1 MSIVLTQEFVSSNE
15 AYIKWTVNSSLISSS
30 TKGFIYL
37 TDVTQ
42 NSSNEAVANSFP
54 IIKYQLRSSELLS
67 GSHIFEDLN
76 IGNYISEINIINGTT
91 SITSDPLSVQVF
103 YLAKPVVSTI
113 IPGSTKFTITLAA
126 PTSSVQTVTFILLGK
141 LIRLGVTQGAV
152 TNTETV
158 VFPYSDDNTYVIN
171 GVVNNNEYE
180 LACFYTSSNG
190 ISSTMSDTLVE
201 TPTNSP
207 NQITTLAA
215 IYNSVAQTFTI
226 THNMPNN
233 ATDFDLVDLR
243 ATITDSNNNVTY
255 YYSSANSALLS
266 PAPSP
271 VDNIVFNMNNQ
282 TLLPTDLL
290 FTVTLSVKNELNIWG
305 PVESP
310 TIYSVHP
317 LDYFA
322 VALLNTDLSFNVGL
336 NSIDITDNLTYPKNA
351 TYTINYTAE
360 VFNSDDQGVIIG
372 DAIAL
377 KTQTSLNFNF
387 DELVA
392 GSLYKVVFNLTYTFS
407 FPNSMAVIIQQN
419 VQNACFYYFI
429 PHNTPNQLS
438 LTATPDDQQ
447 VHVDWPAISTQDLQ
461 GFLLDHYEVSS
472 DNVSWV
478 NKATT
483 TNHTFTTLNNGTSY
497 TFYVRAVSV
506 SGTIFYNSG
515 STFNGA
521 TASVIAIPYGSP
533 DTPVFNGSVPGDT
546 TSTVNWEL
554 SFAIDS
560 YNGGLFNTY
569 QASVNSGDYFDIIPT
584 ISNMPF
590 QKKMYVYEFD
600 NLTNLLANSI
610 KIKLVTNNQPA
621 TNNID
626 TVKLSN
632 FIVTTIPFS
641 IPSTPAGLVISPD
654 TNSVVLNWN
663 AVLPTEI
670 IDNNVEYELYYKL
683 SSDNDYIIRSNI
695 TTNTTTVTGLTSN
708 LVYDFKIRSTV
719 FNSESNLTFN
729 SEFTSVYPGR
739 PFIYSNAPVM
749 ELIAGHNTIT
759 AKLSPN
765 TNNFFQTTFKYHAT
779 ITEMDGS
786 NPANISINNVTN
798 SSIQSIVF
806 TVLGDNSSLVDLTL
820 YKIVAYYEMLNTDN
834 SLYYSSNTTTNQI
847 EPYNGNLAPI
857 LSSVSG
863 NQVVDL
869 TWDVSAFVGYSIT
882 NYQLSFDNIS
892 WAIIDALTIS
902 QISLNVLTA
911 SISLDQNSVA
921 LQNGQSY
928 NFYIRAL
935 LLQNGE
941 PILSSVSN
949 MVTNIPY
956 TNPEIPT
963 NIQTA
968 PGDQIITF
976 SWSAPSN
983 LGGLG
988 LHHYE
993 VKRSGISDWID
1004 VGTELSHPFLN
1015 LTNGQVYICYIRT
1028 VTIDVLENNAL
1039 IYSSS
1044 TSNSNV
1050 PYKSALAPVFSAAN
1064 ETTASVIYHW
1074 TISDLGGLSIY
1085 RFEVS
1090 QDNIIWTSNG
1100 TNDSLTINGLTNGQ
1114 SYPLYVRTVTTHP
1127 YLGDIIGATYIP
1139 TPLIPYDT
1147 ASAPIFDT
1155 CDQGDSQLLF
1165 AWTVPSSLG
1174 GLSLNHYEISLNNV
1188 DWINALKLVSHL
1200 FTGLTNGS
1208 NYTLYARAVTTHPNL
1223 GLIIGA
1229 TFTSSVFVPYKLPS
1243 APTLNTINSEGVC
1256 VFNLD
1261 SNLFGLPLAYYEFSF
1276 DNGVFT
1282 NDFTQVTATVS
1293 INPGNFGLSL
1303 TYGTTYS
1310 YQFRSRSTH
1319 PNLGSITGDT
1329 FNINFIPYNSAQ
1341 INLNYPPAASSV
1353 PSSEQVI
1360 LNWNAVPVENYGG
1373 LQFNHYAVGIGPDT
1387 GSVNWINVGSELS
1400 HTFAELT
1407 NGQNYTFVIKSVFY
1421 RQYDPVSV
1429 YKSSSNTVV
1438 QNMPYAI
1445 PAAPTNMTAI
1455 PGVGN
1460 ETVDFAWDNAAPV
1473 IGGLSFSYYQVSTDN
1488 IIWEDRFWLANINTG
1503 SFSVTGPVGVAIFLY
1518 ARIVT
1523 IHPYLNSIFGPSSSA
1538 SNIPYGIPPITG
1550 NYITTPSDGQII
1562 FSWGPASSVDLQG
1575 LPLDHYEV
1583 SIDRGTTWAVSDTT
1597 PSYTIIVPNG
1607 VNNYA
1612 LLSRTVTMHPDPT
1625 VGLVYGLHEIYALAY
1640 DAAHKPADELANV
1653 VATPGNNSLTI
1664 SWTEFTFLDSR
1675 WNGGYR
1681 SGYQVSIDQVNW
1693 ITIEHGQ
1700 YDNISTSHTFTGL
1713 TNGQSYTASVAG
1725 IAGITYAHNYNY
1737 PLQRL
1742 VIGASS
1748 HVTNIPYRVAAAPVL
1763 ISNPGSQQIE
1773 LSWNTPDLGSLL
1785 IDHYEIS
1792 YDNGSTWSSLAS
1804 NSLFV
1809 TSPSSSSVTFNSLNN
1824 GTTYTY
1830 YIKAITTHPI
1840 LGLIVGTSS
1849 NVSAVPFLKPGSVT
1863 NIIASAINGSMAF
1876 SFTPPAD
1883 VNNNILTQYYEY
1895 SIDNFVTINQ
1905 LFQYTSLTIPINE
1918 DPFSLSIR
1926 SYILNPNDNV
1936 THVSGDYTTL
1946 SNLQNINITTPQNLQ
1961 ASVKS
1966 SEVTLTW
1973 TAVPGVTF
1981 QVIKYVTTGSN
1992 VKYTV
1997 TGSSYTFSGLTNGS
2011 AYQFGVCMLGGGI
2024 NGPVSNISA
2033 TPITAPSVNSITI
2046 VNGVLLL
2053 NINFGGA
2060 PSISIDVDV
2069 SVSVEIT
2076 YMNIL
2081 PFPAPPQSSQE
2092 IVSIISTIRNFNNPL
2107 ILNTGSIISYYVGYA
2122 DSYNYAKFTVINSVG
2137 SVSGTKF
2144 L

>member
-1 MSIVLTQEFVSSNE
+1 MSIVLAQEFVSSNE

-30 TKGFIYL
+30 TKGFLYL

-42 NSSNEAVANSFP
+42 NSSNEAVANPFP
-54 IIKYQLRSSELLS
+54 IIKYQLRFSELLS
-67 GSHIFEDLN
+67 GSHIFEDLT

-91 SITSDPLSVQVF
+91 STTSDPLSVQVF
-103 YLAKPVVSTI
+103 YLAKPEVSTI
-113 IPGSTKFTITLAA
+113 IPGSTKFTITLVA

-141 LIRLGVTQGAV
+141 LIRSGVTQGAV

-158 VFPYSDDNTYVIN
+158 VFPYSADNTYVIN

-190 ISSTMSDTLVE
+190 ISSIISDTLVA

-207 NQITTLAA
+207 NQITTLSA

-233 ATDFDLVDLR
+233 AADFDLVDLR

-255 YYSSANSALLS
+255 YYSSENSALLS

-310 TIYSVHP
+310 TIYCVHP

-336 NSIDITDNLTYPKNA
+336 NSIDITDNLTYLKNA
-351 TYTINYTAE
+351 TYIINYTAE

-377 KTQTSLNFNF
+377 KTQTNLNFNF
-387 DELVA
+387 DELVT

-438 LTATPDDQQ
+438 LNATPDDQQ
-447 VHVDWPAISTQDLQ
+447 VHVNWPAISTQDLR

-483 TNHTFTTLNNGTSY
+483 TNHTFITLNNGTSY
-497 TFYVRAVSV
+497 TFYARAVSV
-506 SGTIFYNSG
+506 SGTIYYNSG

-554 SFAIDS
+554 SFASDS

-569 QASVNSGDYFDIIPT
+569 QASVNSGEYFDIIPT
-584 ISNMPF
+584 ITDMLF
-590 QKKMYVYEFD
+590 QKKMYVYEFN

-610 KIKLVTNNQPA
+610 RIKLVTNNQPA

-626 TVKLSN
+626 TVKSSN

-641 IPSTPAGLVISPD
+641 IPSTPTGLVISPD

-663 AVLPTEI
+663 AVLPEEI
-670 IDNNVEYELYYKL
+670 IDNDVEYEMYYKL
-683 SSDNDYIIRSNI
+683 ASDNDYTIRSNI

-729 SEFTSVYPGR
+729 SEFTSVYTGR

-765 TNNFFQTTFKYHAT
+765 TSNFFQTTFKYHAT

-798 SSIQSIVF
+798 SSVQSIVF

-847 EPYNGNLAPI
+847 EPYNGALAPV

-863 NQVVDL
+863 NQVADL

-882 NYQLSFDNIS
+882 DYQLSFDNVS
-892 WAIIDALTIS
+892 WAVIDPLTIS

-911 SISLDQNSVA
+911 SISLDQNSVV

-941 PILSSVSN
+941 AILSSVSN

-963 NIQTA
+963 NIQTV
-968 PGDQIITF
+968 PGDQQITL

-993 VKRSGISDWID
+993 VKHSGISDWID

-1015 LTNGQVYICYIRT
+1015 LTNGTTYICYIRT
-1028 VTIDVLENNAL
+1028 VTIDVLENNTL

-1050 PYKSALAPVFSAAN
+1050 PYKSALAPNSRGLGQAN
-1064 ETTASVIYHW
+1064 AFVIYHW
-1074 TISDLGGLSIY
+1074 TISDLGGLTIY

-1090 QDNIIWTSNG
+1090 RNNISWTSNG
-1100 TNDSLTINGLTNGQ
+1100 MGGTSAIYELTNGI
-1114 SYPLYVRTVTTHP
+1114 PAPIYVRTVTTHP

-1139 TPLIPYDT
+1139 IPQIPYAA
-1147 ASAPIFDT
+1147 ASAPIFNT

-1174 GLSLNHYEISLNNV
+1174 GLLLNHYEVSLNNV
-1188 DWINALKLVSHL
+1188 DWINAHASVSYL

-1243 APTLNTINSEGVC
+1243 APTLNTINSEGYC

-1276 DNGVFT
+1276 DNGQFT
-1282 NDFTQVTATVS
+1282 NDFTQVTATVG
-1293 INPGNFGLSL
+1293 INPINFGLFL

-1310 YQFRSRSTH
+1310 FQFRSRSTH

-1329 FNINFIPYNSAQ
+1329 FNINFIPYNSVR
-1341 INLNYPPAASSV
+1341 INLKSPAASSV

-1373 LQFNHYAVGIGPDT
+1373 LQLDHYAVGIGPDT

-1407 NGQNYTFVIKSVFY
+1407 NGQDYTFVIKSVFY

-1460 ETVDFAWDNAAPV
+1460 ETVNFAWDNADPV
-1473 IGGLSFSYYQVSTDN
+1473 IGGLSFRNYQVSTDN
-1488 IIWEDRFWLANINTG
+1488 IIWRGYVGFANINTG
-1503 SFSVTGPVGVAIFLY
+1503 SVFSVTGPVGVAIPLY

-1523 IHPYLNSIFGPSSSA
+1523 THPYLVSIFGQSSSA

-1562 FSWGPASSVDLQG
+1562 FSWDPASSVDLQG

-1612 LLSRTVTMHPDPT
+1612 LLSRTVTVHPDPT
-1625 VGLVYGLHEIYALAY
+1625 VGLVYGLHNIYTFAY
-1640 DAAHKPADELANV
+1640 DAAHKPADALANV

-1664 SWTEFTFLDSR
+1664 SWTKFTWDDIRL
-1675 WNGGYR
+1675 NGGNPGGYR
-1681 SGYQVSIDQVNW
+1681 VSIDQVNW
-1693 ITIEHGQ
+1693 ITLGAGLNNYI
-1700 YDNISTSHTFTGL
+1700 FTGL

-1725 IAGITYAHNYNY
+1725 ITSITYAHNYNN

-1748 HVTNIPYRVAAAPVL
+1748 QVTNIPYRVAAAPAL

-1792 YDNGSTWSSLAS
+1792 YDNGSTWSNLAS

-1849 NVSAVPFLKPGSVT
+1849 NISIVPFLKPGSVT

-1876 SFTPPAD
+1876 SFIPPAD

-1895 SIDNFVTINQ
+1895 SIDNFVTINP
-1905 LFQYTSLTIPINE
+1905 LFQFTSLTIPINE
-1918 DPFSLSIR
+1918 DPFSLSVR

-1961 ASVKS
+1961 AIVGN
-1966 SEVTLTW
+1966 EFVTLSW
-1973 TAVPGVTF
+1973 TMVSGITF
-1981 QVIKYVTTGSN
+1981 QVRKYLADGSFTKTLVTT
-1992 VKYTV
+1992 
-1997 TGSSYTFSGLTNGS
+1997 SSYTFSGLTNGTL
-2011 AYQFGVCMLGGGI
+2011 YNFGVCMIANGQP
-2024 NGPVSNISA
+2024 GPVSNISA
-2033 TPITAPSVNSITI
+2033 TPMTTPIINSVTKS
-2046 VNGVLLL
+2046 GDLLLL
-2053 NINFGGA
+2053 NINFGGGS
-2060 PSISIDVDV
+2060 SINIDFGAFV
-2069 SVSVEIT
+2069 
-2076 YMNIL
+2076 
-2081 PFPAPPQSSQE
+2081 
-2092 IVSIISTIRNFNNPL
+2092 IIDNAINGTNRSTIVAYSPTVNP
-2107 ILNTGSIISYYVGYA
+2107 ISFS
-2122 DSYNYAKFTVINSVG
+2122 DMSNYNYFNITISNVIG
-2137 SVSGTKF
+2137 STSGSFAT
-2144 L
+2144 